1 MKLFTFLKEH
11 EKISFNQA
19 LILLNGAIFTGEKY
33 EDANFS
39 EIFKPQ
45 KGKSERVDKIK
56 LDGNIEL
63 FELERKQYF
72 EQFKTYNL
80 LVAKY
85 DDNTPATPTI
95 ETQEFLKWAISKGFF
110 IKSKPTNLKTVQK
123 DKNREIIQL
132 VLLDFLEQS
141 TSGKKYKT
149 SELINSPRFIKSLK
163 DNEIIV
169 TETGEDVNK
178 GDRESNEMTPRT
190 LGEHLVTIF
199 KCSKSNWWTEQDK
212 ESIQDKVKKY
222 H

>member
-1 MKLFTFLKEH
+1 M
-11 EKISFNQA
+11 
-19 LILLNGAIFTGEKY
+19 
-33 EDANFS
+33 
-39 EIFKPQ
+39 
-45 KGKSERVDKIK
+45 
-56 LDGNIEL
+56 
-63 FELERKQYF
+63 
-72 EQFKTYNL
+72 
-80 LVAKY
+80 
-85 DDNTPATPTI
+85 
-95 ETQEFLKWAISKGFF
+95 
-110 IKSKPTNLKTVQK
+110 
-123 DKNREIIQL
+123 
-132 VLLDFLEQS
+132 DFLEQS

-178 GDRESNEMTPRT
+178 GDREPNEMTPRT